1 LDKIRFGMIGAGE
14 SKCHLPC
21 LQNRDDATVTA
32 IANLNEDRA
41 RSQAKK
47 MGFPLSPPIAGI

>member
-1 LDKIRFGMIGAGE
+1 MIGAGE